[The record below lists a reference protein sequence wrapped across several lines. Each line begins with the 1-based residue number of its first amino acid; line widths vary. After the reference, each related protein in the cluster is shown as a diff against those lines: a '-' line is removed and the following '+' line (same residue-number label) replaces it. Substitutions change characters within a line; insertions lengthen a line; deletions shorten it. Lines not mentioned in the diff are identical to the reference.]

1 MCFRYGFVICVSCST
16 NRILMSWHLLEGCDF
31 SVNVGHMWE
40 PWMKVHVVVKILF
53 LWSVDQWQAALPSS
67 DQMNCSQLLGN
78 ARDLMFK
85 KRTPSAQRVSVPKT
99 IKIKSNARAY
109 NLFRAHSD
117 FIFSPLLVMF

>member
-1 MCFRYGFVICVSCST
+1 MDEGTCCGEVSFFVVSGPMASCPAFLRP
-16 NRILMSWHLLEGCDF
+16 NELLTVIGNGER
-31 SVNVGHMWE
+31 E
-40 PWMKVHVVVKILF
+40 
-53 LWSVDQWQAALPSS
+53 
-67 DQMNCSQLLGN
+67 N